1 MNALRPLFLL
11 IPMLVLLLG
20 CVTKP
25 MEEDI
30 HAPPL
35 MIAQNGNGQA
45 PIARD
50 SAPGEFY
57 TIYYQDTADADWKVL
72 RAANRV
78 RGTGRELTASDR
90 VNPNRPLRR
99 YRILPE
105 IQETK

>member
-1 MNALRPLFLL
+1 MKAFRSLLL

-35 MIAQNGNGQA
+35 MIAQNGDGQVT
-45 PIARD
+45 IIWD
-50 SAPGEFY
+50 SEPGYVY

-72 RAANRV
+72 RTVNRV
-78 RGTGRELTASDR
+78 RGTGQELTANDL
-90 VNPNRPLRR
+90 VNPNKPLRR

-105 IQETK
+105 KQEAN